1 LISAEQRRRK
11 SKVIDQTYYT
21 IGGSFGF
28 FLSSDV
34 RGRIG
39 ANATLQR
46 SRAFPS
52 LSIYS
57 TDASVD
63 WHPIPYLQLRARLA
77 GWYSLEQFR
86 RKSYLGG
93 GVEGE
98 WQLALLRLRL
108 RIDVFSWNETIRRV
122 ENRFIVGVARSF

>member
-1 LISAEQRRRK
+1 M
-11 SKVIDQTYYT
+11 
-21 IGGSFGF
+21 
-28 FLSSDV
+28 
-34 RGRIG
+34 RGRVG

-63 WHPIPYLQLRARLA
+63 WNPTAYLQLRARLA

-86 RKSYLGG
+86 RKGYLGG

-98 WQLALLRLRL
+98 WRLALLKLRL
-108 RIDVFSWNETIRRV
+108 RYDIFSWTETIQRV
-122 ENRFIVGVARSF
+122 ENRFVVGMARSF